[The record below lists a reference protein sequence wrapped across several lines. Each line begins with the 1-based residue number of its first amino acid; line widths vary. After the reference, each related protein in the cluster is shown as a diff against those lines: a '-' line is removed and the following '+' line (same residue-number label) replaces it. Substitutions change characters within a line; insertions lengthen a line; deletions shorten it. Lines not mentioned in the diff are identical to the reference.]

1 MTTDIY
7 AQLAKIQAQRKVLEA
22 QEQEIKVAILTEM
35 QDTDVT
41 TVTNKYGKFT
51 VSARKSYTYSEAVD
65 KLAEKLKIAKY
76 KEEQK
81 GIAKAKETIYLT
93 YTGVKKD

>member
-51 VSARKSYTYSEAVD
+51 VSARNSYIYSEAVD
-65 KLAEKLKIAKY
+65 KLMEKVKLAKY
-76 KEEQK
+76 KEEKK
-81 GIAKAKETIYLT
+81 GIAKAKVTTYLT
-93 YTGVKKD
+93 YTAPKV